1 MKTFFE
7 MLRLLEDEGLAD
19 KVPQDAAEQPQG
31 PVEQPQEPAS
41 GREERKHYM
50 FFSNLK
56 AIKGMAEEMLAMDAA
71 KIDEML
77 ADGHDWAAD
86 HVATSKDDV
95 EEVYNWLSGEMSDSG
110 NPS

>member
-7 MLRLLEDEGLAD
+7 FMELLEDEGLAD
-19 KVPQDAAEQPQG
+19 KVPQDAAEQPQEG
-31 PVEQPQEPAS
+31 PPEQPEPQGQNPS
-41 GREERKHYM
+41 GEKEERKHYM

-95 EEVYNWLSGEMSDSG
+95 EEVYNWLSGEMG
-110 NPS
+110 